1 MATLLIIAILG
12 VFVEKCNVA
21 IRCILDKNVIKK
33 CVHEKR
39 KNLSTKNN
47 NPTQACN
54 SWYNGYTLM
63 TKIKSIL
70 QKKEIY
76 VTQITLLFLIYYS
89 KDQ

>member
-21 IRCILDKNVIKK
+21 IRCILDKNVIKN
-33 CVHEKR
+33 VFM
-39 KNLSTKNN
+39 KNVKNFLQKI
-47 NPTQACN
+47 TIQT
-54 SWYNGYTLM
+54 WYNGYTLM

-76 VTQITLLFLIYYS
+76 VTQITLLFLIFYS